1 MTSLRHKGPDSARP
15 PADSATSSAADL
27 ALDAARAS
35 ILDVGWSR
43 TTLTG
48 IARRAGV
55 SRMTIYR
62 KWPDMRTLLAD
73 LMTREWGGLVQVDT
87 SGAGALE
94 RLVRSGVA
102 TVRSIRSNPLFTRI
116 VELDPELLLPYLL
129 ERPGR
134 SQRLVVDVIADQ
146 VRAGQAT
153 GEIRDGE
160 PGLLA
165 RSIVLACHGFTL
177 STRTMTG
184 GRVTEARLDA
194 ELATLIESYLRP

>member
-1 MTSLRHKGPDSARP
+1 MTSLRHKSETGIETEE
-15 PADSATSSAADL
+15 TSTSAADL

-62 KWPDMRTLLAD
+62 RWPDMGTLLAD
-73 LMTREWGGLVQVDT
+73 LMTREWSGLVHVDT
-87 SGAGALE
+87 TSTGALE

-102 TVRSIRSNPLFTRI
+102 TVRAIRANPLFTRI

-129 ERPGR
+129 DRPGR

-153 GEIRDGE
+153 GEIRDGD

-165 RSIVLACHGFTL
+165 RSIVLASHGFTL
-177 STRTMTG
+177 SAQTMTG
-184 GRVTEARLDA
+184 GRITEAKLDD
-194 ELATLIESYLRP
+194 ELATLLESYLRP